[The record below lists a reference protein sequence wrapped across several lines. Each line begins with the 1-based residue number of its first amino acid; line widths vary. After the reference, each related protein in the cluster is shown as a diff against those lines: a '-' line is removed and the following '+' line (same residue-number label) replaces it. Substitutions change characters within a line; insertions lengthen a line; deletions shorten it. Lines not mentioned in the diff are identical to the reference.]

1 MVFADLIKR
10 DFTALVVIRVLVG
23 DILSLPIT
31 HGSNMY
37 LASVDERQQSRRAPS
52 NTSRSPKHYRC
63 RRRYASAQLRCIFIV
78 ELLRRIPI
86 NPIPRTHSLTP
97 SRIYSH
103 TGSRLNSDA
112 LGSVR
117 RIEAAAIKQETT
129 EHRAHSV
136 MLA

>member
-23 DILSLPIT
+23 DILSLRIT

-37 LASVDERQQSRRAPS
+37 LASVIDWYCWVLVGFAVARQ
-52 NTSRSPKHYRC
+52 PKHYRC